1 MAALNVDQ
9 YRKQLAS
16 AIERWAKK
24 VAECASQ
31 IAKINEAIAKLEE
44 QIECATPEGEKKFK
58 AEVVKLKQAR
68 EKVVK
73 AIESAGVS
81 LRIELMFI
89 EPPQKTKANESE
101 FRKLPGF
108 IGDLVEKK
116 GVPLGK
122 TGVVLKPDV
131 DFNFKEGKLEK
142 FGIEL
147 EFEW

>member
-1 MAALNVDQ
+1 MAGLNVEQ
-9 YRKQLAS
+9 FKKALS
-16 AIERWAKK
+16 NTFVRWSGK
-24 VAECASQ
+24 VTDAAEL
-31 IAKINEAIAKLEE
+31 IGKINKRIALLDK